1 MTSNRLTKLLIAFGT
16 ALIFVSCGQ
25 NKPKI
30 AYNGTI
36 DTTSVVDDRI
46 SDTTKLLVSELPV
59 RFDSTDIILFAIG
72 LVDLQERGGYSK
84 ISSGSYSAS
93 DIAASY
99 FNEDYLIGN
108 FINIVFKESNG
119 PERKLTDSKIRIR
132 SANFLRS
139 IFKATRTGYLLYT
152 VYDRDSNGDK
162 ELDPSDLEALYISKI
177 DGTDFRK
184 LTRELHEFYDWNII
198 KGDNRI
204 YYRTLE
210 DQNKDGNLNNK
221 DKFHYYYIDFT
232 DDSYSVVE
240 YNPVKIFE

>member
-1 MTSNRLTKLLIAFGT
+1 MIKSLTACGA
-16 ALIFVSCGQ
+16 ALMFVSCGQ
-25 NKPKI
+25 VKPKI

-46 SDTTKLLVSELPV
+46 KDTTKILVSELPV
-59 RFDSTDIILFAIG
+59 RFDSTNTILFAIG
-72 LVDLQERGGYSK
+72 LVDLQGRGGYSK
-84 ISSGSYSAS
+84 ISSGSYSDS

-99 FNEDYLIGN
+99 FNQDYLIGN
-108 FINIVFKESNG
+108 FINIVFKDPDG
-119 PERKLTDSKIRIR
+119 RERKLTDQKIRIR
-132 SANFLRS
+132 RINFLRN
-139 IFKATRTGYLLYT
+139 IFESTGTGYLLYT
-152 VYDRDSNGDK
+152 ISDRDSNGDK
-162 ELDPSDLEALYISKI
+162 ELDFSDLEALYISKI

-184 LTRELHEFYDWNII
+184 LTRELHEFYDWNMI

-221 DKFHYYYIDFT
+221 DKFHYYYIVFT
-232 DDSYSVVE
+232 GDSYSVAE